1 MIPILFLLAATT
13 VFGADGSRIVYT
25 KKFPGST
32 PAYTGITV
40 SRDGSAVYKESEND
54 DQPVN
59 FKLAQ
64 PDVDAIFALA
74 DKLDHFKK
82 PLESGLKVAFMG
94 EKTLRWESGP
104 EKSEAKFNYSLDED
118 ARALNEWFERIC
130 ETQLRLFDL
139 ERAVRFD
146 KLGVNKA
153 ILQFES
159 ALDRKRIIG
168 PDRFL
173 PMLDRIA
180 KNDSYLHMARER
192 AASLADAIRKT
203 NGKPE

>member
-1 MIPILFLLAATT
+1 MIPILILLAAAS
-13 VFGADGSRIVYT
+13 VFGADSPRVMYV

-40 SRDGSAVYKESEND
+40 ARDGAAVYKESEND
-54 DQPVN
+54 DQPVK
-59 FKLAQ
+59 FQLAQ
-64 PDVDAIFALA
+64 ADADVIFALA

-94 EKTLRWESGP
+94 EKTLRWENGG
-104 EKSEAKFNYSLDED
+104 EQSEAKFNYSLDED

-130 ETQLRLFDL
+130 ETQMRLFDL

-159 ALDRKRIIG
+159 ALDRKRIVG
-168 PDRFL
+168 PERFL
-173 PMLDRIA
+173 PLLDRVA
-180 KNDSYLHMARER
+180 KNESYLHMARER
-192 AASLADAIRKT
+192 AASLADAIRKI